1 MDQLR
6 ALRYFSKL
14 AETLSFSE
22 TADYF
27 RVPSSSVSR
36 RIKDLE
42 ETLGVELFLRTTRSV
57 SLTDLGVL
65 YLTEIKTALQTIEIA
80 DEMCKA
86 QSISPSGTVRIT
98 AMPGYAELYVL
109 PAIDRMRTLYPDL
122 EFDLNITDQTLSLS
136 SNDADIAIR
145 ATSDLP
151 DQVVARRLS
160 EHNFILVA
168 SPDFINQNGRP
179 QTSDDLCSFPVFMY
193 RTPHGVLNWQ
203 AQKNQTWKDIEL
215 TPRYVSNHGQSLL
228 ESVVRGQGMALLPSW
243 GVEKEISTGQ
253 LQEIEL
259 EDGRLSTNGDV
270 KMSIYLLY
278 HPPKFQLK
286 KIRLTIDFLYKE
298 LKLLRKITA

>member
-109 PAIDRMRTLYPDL
+109 PAIDQMRTIYPDL

-179 QTSDDLCSFPVFMY
+179 QTSDDLCRFPVFMY

-203 AQKNQTWKDIEL
+203 AKKNQTWKDVEL

-298 LKLLRKITA
+298 LNLLRKITA

>member
-14 AETLSFSE
+14 AQTLSFSE

-42 ETLGVELFLRTTRSV
+42 ENLGIELFLRTTRSV

-65 YLTEIKTALQTIEIA
+65 YLAEIKTALQTIEIA

-98 AMPGYAELYVL
+98 AMPAYAELYVL
-109 PAIDRMRTLYPDL
+109 PAINKMRKLYPDL

-151 DQVVARRLS
+151 EQVVARRLS
-160 EHNFILVA
+160 KHNFILVA
-168 SPDFINQNGRP
+168 SPDFLNQNGKP
-179 QTSDDLCSFPVFMY
+179 QTSDDLIRFPVFMY

-203 AQKNQTWKDIEL
+203 AQKNQTWKDVEL
-215 TPRYVSNHGQSLL
+215 TPKYVSNHGQSLL
-228 ESVVRGQGMALLPSW
+228 DSVVGGQGIALLPSW
-243 GVEKEISTGQ
+243 GVANEISTGQ

-259 EDGRLSTNGDV
+259 KDGMLSTSGDLE
-270 KMSIYLLY
+270 MNMYLLY

-286 KIRLTIDFLYKE
+286 KIRLTVDFLYRE
-298 LKLLRKITA
+298 LNLLRKITT

>member
-42 ETLGVELFLRTTRSV
+42 ETLGIELFLRTTRSV

-109 PAIDRMRTLYPDL
+109 PAIDRMRTIYPDL

-160 EHNFILVA
+160 KHNFILVA

-179 QTSDDLCSFPVFMY
+179 QTSDDLCRFPVFMY

-203 AQKNQTWKDIEL
+203 AKKNQTWKDIEL
-215 TPRYVSNHGQSLL
+215 TPKYVSNNGQSLL
-228 ESVVRGQGMALLPSW
+228 ESVVGGQGIALLPSW

-298 LKLLRKITA
+298 LNLLRKITA

>member
-14 AETLSFSE
+14 AQTLSFSE

-42 ETLGVELFLRTTRSV
+42 ENLGIELFLRTTRSV

-65 YLTEIKTALQTIEIA
+65 YLAEIKTALQTIEIA

-98 AMPGYAELYVL
+98 AMPAYAELYVL
-109 PAIDRMRTLYPDL
+109 PAIDKMRKLYPDL

-151 DQVVARRLS
+151 EQVVARQLS
-160 EHNFILVA
+160 KHNFILVA
-168 SPDFINQNGRP
+168 SPDFINQNGKP
-179 QTSDDLCSFPVFMY
+179 QTSDDLNWFPIFMY
-193 RTPHGVLNWQ
+193 RTPRGVLNWQ
-203 AQKNQTWKDIEL
+203 AQKNQIWKDIEL
-215 TPRYVSNHGQSLL
+215 TPKYVSNHGQSLL
-228 ESVVRGQGMALLPSW
+228 ESVVSGQGIALLPSW
-243 GVEKEISTGQ
+243 GVAKEISTGQ

-259 EDGRLSTNGDV
+259 KDGRLSTSGDL
-270 KMSIYLLY
+270 KMNMYLLY

-286 KIRLTIDFLYKE
+286 KIRLTVDFLYRE
-298 LKLLRKITA
+298 LNLLSKITT

>member
-42 ETLGVELFLRTTRSV
+42 ETLGIELFLRTTRSV
-57 SLTDLGVL
+57 SLSDLGVL
-65 YLTEIKTALQTIEIA
+65 YLTEIKTALQTIDIA

-179 QTSDDLCSFPVFMY
+179 QTSDDLCRFPVFMY

-298 LKLLRKITA
+298 LNLLRKITA

>member
-14 AETLSFSE
+14 AQTLSFSE

-42 ETLGVELFLRTTRSV
+42 ENLGIELFLRTTRSV

-65 YLTEIKTALQTIEIA
+65 YLAEIKTALQTIEIA

-98 AMPGYAELYVL
+98 AMPAYAELYVL
-109 PAIDRMRTLYPDL
+109 PAIDKMRKLYPDL

-151 DQVVARRLS
+151 EQVVARQLS
-160 EHNFILVA
+160 KHNFILVA
-168 SPDFINQNGRP
+168 SLDFINQNGKP
-179 QTSDDLCSFPVFMY
+179 QTSDDLNLFPIFMY
-193 RTPHGVLNWQ
+193 RTPRGVLNWQ

-215 TPRYVSNHGQSLL
+215 TPKYVSNHGQSLL
-228 ESVVRGQGMALLPSW
+228 ESVVSGQGIALLPSW
-243 GVEKEISTGQ
+243 GVAKEISTGQ

-259 EDGRLSTNGDV
+259 KDGRLSTSGDL
-270 KMSIYLLY
+270 KMNMYLLY

-286 KIRLTIDFLYKE
+286 KIRLTVDFLYRE
-298 LKLLRKITA
+298 LNLLSKITT

>member
-14 AETLSFSE
+14 AQTLSFSE

-42 ETLGVELFLRTTRSV
+42 ENLGIELFLRTTRSV

-65 YLTEIKTALQTIEIA
+65 YLAEIKTALQTIEIA

-98 AMPGYAELYVL
+98 AMPAYAELYVL
-109 PAIDRMRTLYPDL
+109 PAIDKMRKLYPDL

-151 DQVVARRLS
+151 EQVVARQLS
-160 EHNFILVA
+160 KHNFILVA
-168 SPDFINQNGRP
+168 SPDFINQNGKP
-179 QTSDDLCSFPVFMY
+179 QTSDDLNWFPIFMY
-193 RTPHGVLNWQ
+193 RTPRGVLNWQ
-203 AQKNQTWKDIEL
+203 AQKNQIWKDIEL
-215 TPRYVSNHGQSLL
+215 SPKYVSNHGQSLL
-228 ESVVRGQGMALLPSW
+228 ESVVSGQGIALLPSW
-243 GVEKEISTGQ
+243 GVAKEISTGQ

-259 EDGRLSTNGDV
+259 KDGRLSTSGNL
-270 KMSIYLLY
+270 KMNVYLLY

-286 KIRLTIDFLYKE
+286 KIRLTVDFLYRE
-298 LKLLRKITA
+298 LNLLHKITT

>member
-65 YLTEIKTALQTIEIA
+65 YLTEIKTALQTIDIA

-109 PAIDRMRTLYPDL
+109 PAIDQMRTIYPDL

-160 EHNFILVA
+160 KHNFILVA

-179 QTSDDLCSFPVFMY
+179 QTSDDLCRFPVFMY

-203 AQKNQTWKDIEL
+203 AKKNQTWKDIEL
-215 TPRYVSNHGQSLL
+215 TPKYVSNNGQSLL
-228 ESVVRGQGMALLPSW
+228 ESVVGGQGIALLPSW

-253 LQEIEL
+253 LEKIEL

-298 LKLLRKITA
+298 LNLLRKITA

>member
-14 AETLSFSE
+14 AQTLSFSE

-42 ETLGVELFLRTTRSV
+42 ENLGIELFLRTTRSV

-65 YLTEIKTALQTIEIA
+65 YLAEIKTALQTIEIA

-86 QSISPSGTVRIT
+86 QSIAPSGTVRIT
-98 AMPGYAELYVL
+98 AMPAYAELYVL
-109 PAIDRMRTLYPDL
+109 PAIDKMRKLYSDL

-151 DQVVARRLS
+151 EQVVARRLS
-160 EHNFILVA
+160 KHNFILVA
-168 SPDFINQNGRP
+168 SPDFINQNGKP
-179 QTSDDLCSFPVFMY
+179 QTSDDLNSFPVFMY
-193 RTPHGVLNWQ
+193 RTPRGVLNWQ
-203 AQKNQTWKDIEL
+203 AQKNQTWKDIDL
-215 TPRYVSNHGQSLL
+215 TPKYVSNHGQSLL
-228 ESVVRGQGMALLPSW
+228 ESVVAGQGIALLPSW
-243 GVEKEISTGQ
+243 GVAKEISTGQ
-253 LQEIEL
+253 LQEIIL
-259 EDGRLSTNGDV
+259 KDGSLSTSGDL
-270 KMSIYLLY
+270 KMSMYLLY

-286 KIRLTIDFLYKE
+286 KIKLTVDFLYRE
-298 LKLLRKITA
+298 LNLLRKITA

>member
-14 AETLSFSE
+14 AQTLSFSE

-42 ETLGVELFLRTTRSV
+42 ENLGIELFLRTTRSV

-65 YLTEIKTALQTIEIA
+65 YLAEIKTALQTIEIA

-86 QSISPSGTVRIT
+86 QSIAPSGTVRIT
-98 AMPGYAELYVL
+98 AMPAYAELYVL
-109 PAIDRMRTLYPDL
+109 PAINKMRKLYPDL

-151 DQVVARRLS
+151 EQVVARRLS
-160 EHNFILVA
+160 KHNFILVA
-168 SPDFINQNGRP
+168 SPDFLNQNGKP
-179 QTSDDLCSFPVFMY
+179 QTSDDLIRFPVFMY

-203 AQKNQTWKDIEL
+203 AQKNQTWKDVEL
-215 TPRYVSNHGQSLL
+215 TPKYVSNHGQSLL
-228 ESVVRGQGMALLPSW
+228 DSVVGGQGIALLPSW
-243 GVEKEISTGQ
+243 GVANEISTGQ

-259 EDGRLSTNGDV
+259 KDGMLSTSGDLE
-270 KMSIYLLY
+270 MNMYLLY

-286 KIRLTIDFLYKE
+286 KIKLTVDFLYKE
-298 LKLLRKITA
+298 LNLLRKITT

>member
-14 AETLSFSE
+14 AQTLSFSE

-42 ETLGVELFLRTTRSV
+42 ENLGIELFLRTTRSV

-65 YLTEIKTALQTIEIA
+65 YLAEIKTALQTIEIA

-98 AMPGYAELYVL
+98 AMPAYAELYVL
-109 PAIDRMRTLYPDL
+109 PAINKMRKLYPDL

-151 DQVVARRLS
+151 EQVVARRLS
-160 EHNFILVA
+160 KHNFILVA
-168 SPDFINQNGRP
+168 SPDFLNQNGKP
-179 QTSDDLCSFPVFMY
+179 QTSDDLIRFPVFMY

-203 AQKNQTWKDIEL
+203 AQKNQTWKDVEL
-215 TPRYVSNHGQSLL
+215 TPKYVSNHGQSLL
-228 ESVVRGQGMALLPSW
+228 DSVVGGQGIALLPSW
-243 GVEKEISTGQ
+243 GVANEISTGQ

-259 EDGRLSTNGDV
+259 KDGMLSTSGDLE
-270 KMSIYLLY
+270 MNMYLLY

-286 KIRLTIDFLYKE
+286 KIKLTVDFLYKE
-298 LKLLRKITA
+298 LNLLRKITS

>member
-65 YLTEIKTALQTIEIA
+65 YLTEIKTALQTIDIA

-86 QSISPSGTVRIT
+86 QSISPSGSVRIT

-109 PAIDRMRTLYPDL
+109 PAIDQMRTIYPDL

-160 EHNFILVA
+160 KHNFILVA

-179 QTSDDLCSFPVFMY
+179 QTSDDLYRFPVFMY
-193 RTPHGVLNWQ
+193 RTPQGVLNWQ

-215 TPRYVSNHGQSLL
+215 TPKYVSNNGQSLL
-228 ESVVRGQGMALLPSW
+228 ESVVGGQGIALLPSW

-253 LQEIEL
+253 LEKIEL

-270 KMSIYLLY
+270 KMSMYLLY

-298 LKLLRKITA
+298 LNLLRKITA

>member
-151 DQVVARRLS
+151 DQVVARRLI

-203 AQKNQTWKDIEL
+203 AKKNQTWKNIEL
-215 TPRYVSNHGQSLL
+215 KPKYVSNHGQSLL
-228 ESVVRGQGMALLPSW
+228 ESAIGGQGMALLPSW
-243 GVEKEISTGQ
+243 GVEKEISTGK

-298 LKLLRKITA
+298 LNLLRKITA

>member
-42 ETLGVELFLRTTRSV
+42 ETLGIELFLRTTRSV

-65 YLTEIKTALQTIEIA
+65 YLTEIKTALQTIDIA

-86 QSISPSGTVRIT
+86 QSISPSGSVRIT

-109 PAIDRMRTLYPDL
+109 PAIDKMRTIYPDL

-151 DQVVARRLS
+151 EQVVARRLS
-160 EHNFILVA
+160 KHNFILVA
-168 SPDFINQNGRP
+168 SPDFLNQNGKP
-179 QTSDDLCSFPVFMY
+179 QTSDDLNRFPVFMY

-215 TPRYVSNHGQSLL
+215 TPKYVSNHGQSLL
-228 ESVVRGQGMALLPSW
+228 ESVVSGQGIALLPSW
-243 GVEKEISTGQ
+243 GVAKEISTGQ

-259 EDGRLSTNGDV
+259 KDGRLSTSGDL
-270 KMSIYLLY
+270 KMNMYLLY

-286 KIRLTIDFLYKE
+286 KIRLTVDFLYRE
-298 LKLLRKITA
+298 LNLLSKITT

>member
-14 AETLSFSE
+14 AQTLSFSE

-42 ETLGVELFLRTTRSV
+42 ENLGIELFLRTTRSV

-65 YLTEIKTALQTIEIA
+65 YLAEIKTALQTIEIA

-98 AMPGYAELYVL
+98 AMPAYAELYVL
-109 PAIDRMRTLYPDL
+109 PAINKMRKLYPDL

-151 DQVVARRLS
+151 EQVVARRLS
-160 EHNFILVA
+160 KHNFILVA
-168 SPDFINQNGRP
+168 SPDFLNQNGKP
-179 QTSDDLCSFPVFMY
+179 QTSDDLIRFPVFMY

-203 AQKNQTWKDIEL
+203 AQKNQTWKDVEL
-215 TPRYVSNHGQSLL
+215 TPKYVSNHGQSLL
-228 ESVVRGQGMALLPSW
+228 DSVVGGQGIALLPSW
-243 GVEKEISTGQ
+243 GVANEISTGQ

-259 EDGRLSTNGDV
+259 KDGMLSTSGDLE
-270 KMSIYLLY
+270 MNMYLLY

-286 KIRLTIDFLYKE
+286 KIKLTVDFLYKE
-298 LKLLRKITA
+298 LNLLRKITT

>member
-14 AETLSFSE
+14 AQTLSFSE

-42 ETLGVELFLRTTRSV
+42 ENLGIELFLRTTRSV

-65 YLTEIKTALQTIEIA
+65 YLAEIKTALQTIEIA

-86 QSISPSGTVRIT
+86 QSIAPSGTVRIT
-98 AMPGYAELYVL
+98 AMPAYAELYVL
-109 PAIDRMRTLYPDL
+109 PAIDKMRKLYPDL

-151 DQVVARRLS
+151 EQVVARQLS
-160 EHNFILVA
+160 KHNFILVA
-168 SPDFINQNGRP
+168 SPDFINQNGKP
-179 QTSDDLCSFPVFMY
+179 QTSDDLNLFPIFMY
-193 RTPHGVLNWQ
+193 RTPRGVLNWQ
-203 AQKNQTWKDIEL
+203 AQKNQTWKDIDL
-215 TPRYVSNHGQSLL
+215 IPKYVSNHGQSLL
-228 ESVVRGQGMALLPSW
+228 ESVVAGQGIALLPSW
-243 GVEKEISTGQ
+243 GVAKEISTGQ
-253 LQEIEL
+253 LQEIIL
-259 EDGRLSTNGDV
+259 KDGSLSTSGDL
-270 KMSIYLLY
+270 KMSMYLLY

-286 KIRLTIDFLYKE
+286 KIRLTVDFLYRE
-298 LKLLRKITA
+298 LNLLSKITT

>member
-14 AETLSFSE
+14 AQTLSFSE

-42 ETLGVELFLRTTRSV
+42 ENLGIELFLRTTRSV

-65 YLTEIKTALQTIEIA
+65 YLAEIKTALQTIEIA

-98 AMPGYAELYVL
+98 AMPAYAELYVL
-109 PAIDRMRTLYPDL
+109 PAINKMRKLYPDL

-151 DQVVARRLS
+151 EQVVARRLS
-160 EHNFILVA
+160 KHNFILVA
-168 SPDFINQNGRP
+168 SPDFLNQNGKP
-179 QTSDDLCSFPVFMY
+179 QTSDDLNRFPVFMY

-203 AQKNQTWKDIEL
+203 AQKNQTWKDVEL
-215 TPRYVSNHGQSLL
+215 TPKYVSNHGQSLL
-228 ESVVRGQGMALLPSW
+228 DSVVGGLGIALLPSW
-243 GVEKEISTGQ
+243 GVANEISTGQ

-259 EDGRLSTNGDV
+259 KDGMLSTSGDLE
-270 KMSIYLLY
+270 MNMYLLY

-286 KIRLTIDFLYKE
+286 KIKLTVDFLYKE
-298 LKLLRKITA
+298 LNLLRKITT

>member
-14 AETLSFSE
+14 AQTLSFSE

-42 ETLGVELFLRTTRSV
+42 ENLGIELFLRTTRSV

-65 YLTEIKTALQTIEIA
+65 YLAEIKTALQTIEIA

-98 AMPGYAELYVL
+98 AMPAYAELYVL
-109 PAIDRMRTLYPDL
+109 PAINKMRKLYPDL

-151 DQVVARRLS
+151 EQVVARRLS
-160 EHNFILVA
+160 KHNFILVA
-168 SPDFINQNGRP
+168 SPDFLNQNGKP
-179 QTSDDLCSFPVFMY
+179 QTSDV
-193 RTPHGVLNWQ
+193 
-203 AQKNQTWKDIEL
+203 EL
-215 TPRYVSNHGQSLL
+215 TPKYVSNHGQSLL
-228 ESVVRGQGMALLPSW
+228 DSVVGGQGIALLPSW
-243 GVEKEISTGQ
+243 GVANEISTGQ

-259 EDGRLSTNGDV
+259 KDGMLSTSGDLE
-270 KMSIYLLY
+270 MNMYLLY

-286 KIRLTIDFLYKE
+286 KIKLTVDFLYKE
-298 LKLLRKITA
+298 LNLLRKITT

>member
-14 AETLSFSE
+14 AQTLSFSE

-42 ETLGVELFLRTTRSV
+42 ENLGIELFLRTTRSV

-65 YLTEIKTALQTIEIA
+65 YLAEIKTALQTIEIA

-98 AMPGYAELYVL
+98 AMPAYAELYVL
-109 PAIDRMRTLYPDL
+109 PAIDKMRKLYPDL

-151 DQVVARRLS
+151 EQVVARQLS
-160 EHNFILVA
+160 KHNFILVA
-168 SPDFINQNGRP
+168 SPDFINQNGKP
-179 QTSDDLCSFPVFMY
+179 QTSDELNWFPIFMY
-193 RTPHGVLNWQ
+193 RTPRGVLNWQ

-215 TPRYVSNHGQSLL
+215 TPKYVSNHGQSLL
-228 ESVVRGQGMALLPSW
+228 ESVVSGQGIALLPSW
-243 GVEKEISTGQ
+243 GVAKEISTGQ

-259 EDGRLSTNGDV
+259 KDGRLSTSGDL
-270 KMSIYLLY
+270 KMNMYLLY

-286 KIRLTIDFLYKE
+286 KIRLTVDFLYRE
-298 LKLLRKITA
+298 LNLLSKITT

>member
-65 YLTEIKTALQTIEIA
+65 YLTEIKTALQTIDIA

-109 PAIDRMRTLYPDL
+109 PAIDQMRTIYPDL

-160 EHNFILVA
+160 KHNFILVA

-179 QTSDDLCSFPVFMY
+179 QTSGDLCRFPVFMY
-193 RTPHGVLNWQ
+193 RTPQGVLN
-203 AQKNQTWKDIEL
+203 
-215 TPRYVSNHGQSLL
+215 VSNNGQSLL
-228 ESVVRGQGMALLPSW
+228 ESVVGGQGIALLPSW

-253 LQEIEL
+253 LEKIEL

-270 KMSIYLLY
+270 KMSMYLLY

-298 LKLLRKITA
+298 LNLLRKITA

>member
-14 AETLSFSE
+14 AQTLSFSE

-42 ETLGVELFLRTTRSV
+42 ENLGIELFLRTTRSV

-65 YLTEIKTALQTIEIA
+65 YLAEIKTALQTIEIA

-98 AMPGYAELYVL
+98 AMPAYAELYVL
-109 PAIDRMRTLYPDL
+109 PAIDKMRKLYPDL

-151 DQVVARRLS
+151 EQVVARQLS
-160 EHNFILVA
+160 KHNFILVA
-168 SPDFINQNGRP
+168 SPDFINQNGKP
-179 QTSDDLCSFPVFMY
+179 QTSDDLNLFPIFMY
-193 RTPHGVLNWQ
+193 RTPRGVLNWQ

-215 TPRYVSNHGQSLL
+215 TPKYVSNHGQSLL
-228 ESVVRGQGMALLPSW
+228 ESVVSGQGIALLPSW
-243 GVEKEISTGQ
+243 GVAKEISTGQ

-259 EDGRLSTNGDV
+259 KDGRLSTSGDL
-270 KMSIYLLY
+270 KMNVYLLY

-286 KIRLTIDFLYKE
+286 KIRLTADFLYRE
-298 LKLLRKITA
+298 LNLLRKITT

>member
-109 PAIDRMRTLYPDL
+109 PAIDQMRTIYPDL

-151 DQVVARRLS
+151 DQVVARRLI

-179 QTSDDLCSFPVFMY
+179 QTSDDLCKFPVFMY

-203 AQKNQTWKDIEL
+203 AKKNQTWKDVEL

-298 LKLLRKITA
+298 LNLLRKITA

>member
-14 AETLSFSE
+14 AQTLSFSE

-42 ETLGVELFLRTTRSV
+42 EKLGIELFLRTTRSV

-65 YLTEIKTALQTIEIA
+65 YLAEIKTALQTIEIA

-98 AMPGYAELYVL
+98 AMPAYAELYVL
-109 PAIDRMRTLYPDL
+109 PAIDKMRKLYPDL

-151 DQVVARRLS
+151 EQVVARQLS
-160 EHNFILVA
+160 KHNFILVA
-168 SPDFINQNGRP
+168 SPDFINQNGKP
-179 QTSDDLCSFPVFMY
+179 QTSDDLNLFPIFMY
-193 RTPHGVLNWQ
+193 RTPRGVLNWQ

-215 TPRYVSNHGQSLL
+215 TPKYVSNHGQSLL
-228 ESVVRGQGMALLPSW
+228 ESVVSGQGIALLPSW
-243 GVEKEISTGQ
+243 GVAKEISTGQ

-259 EDGRLSTNGDV
+259 KDGRLSTSGDL
-270 KMSIYLLY
+270 KMNMYLLY

-286 KIRLTIDFLYKE
+286 KIRLTVDFLYRE
-298 LKLLRKITA
+298 LNLLSKITT

>member
-14 AETLSFSE
+14 AQTLSFSE

-42 ETLGVELFLRTTRSV
+42 ENLGIELFLRTTRSV

-65 YLTEIKTALQTIEIA
+65 YLAEIKTALQTIEIA

-98 AMPGYAELYVL
+98 AMPAYAELYVL
-109 PAIDRMRTLYPDL
+109 PAIDKMRKLYPDL

-151 DQVVARRLS
+151 EQVVARQLS
-160 EHNFILVA
+160 KHNFILVA
-168 SPDFINQNGRP
+168 SPDFINQNGKP
-179 QTSDDLCSFPVFMY
+179 QTTDDLNLFPIFMY
-193 RTPHGVLNWQ
+193 RTPRGVLNWQ
-203 AQKNQTWKDIEL
+203 AQKNQTWKDIDL
-215 TPRYVSNHGQSLL
+215 IPKYVSNHGQSLL
-228 ESVVRGQGMALLPSW
+228 ESVVAGQGIALLPSW
-243 GVEKEISTGQ
+243 GVAKEISTGQ
-253 LQEIEL
+253 LEKIEL

-286 KIRLTIDFLYKE
+286 KIRLTIDFLFKE
-298 LKLLRKITA
+298 LNLLRKITA

>member
-14 AETLSFSE
+14 AQTLSFSE

-42 ETLGVELFLRTTRSV
+42 ENLGIELFLRTTRSV

-65 YLTEIKTALQTIEIA
+65 YLAEIKTALQTIEIA

-98 AMPGYAELYVL
+98 AMPAYAELYVL
-109 PAIDRMRTLYPDL
+109 PAIDKMRKLYPDL

-151 DQVVARRLS
+151 EQVVARQLS
-160 EHNFILVA
+160 KHNFILVA
-168 SPDFINQNGRP
+168 SPDFINQNGKP
-179 QTSDDLCSFPVFMY
+179 QTSDELNWFPIFMY
-193 RTPHGVLNWQ
+193 RTPRGVLNWQ
-203 AQKNQTWKDIEL
+203 AKKNQTWKDIEL
-215 TPRYVSNHGQSLL
+215 TPKYVSNHGQSLL
-228 ESVVRGQGMALLPSW
+228 ESVVSGQGIALLPSW
-243 GVEKEISTGQ
+243 GVAKEISTGQ

-259 EDGRLSTNGDV
+259 KDGRLSTSGDL
-270 KMSIYLLY
+270 KMNVYLLY

-286 KIRLTIDFLYKE
+286 KIRLTVDFLYRE
-298 LKLLRKITA
+298 LNLLRKITT

>member
-14 AETLSFSE
+14 AQTLSFSE

-42 ETLGVELFLRTTRSV
+42 ENLGIELFLRTTRSV

-65 YLTEIKTALQTIEIA
+65 YLAEIKTALQTIEIA

-98 AMPGYAELYVL
+98 AMPAYAELYVL
-109 PAIDRMRTLYPDL
+109 PAIDKMRKLYPDL

-160 EHNFILVA
+160 KHNFILVA
-168 SPDFINQNGRP
+168 SPDFLNQNGKP
-179 QTSDDLCSFPVFMY
+179 QTSDDLNMFPVFMY
-193 RTPHGVLNWQ
+193 RTPRGVLNWQ
-203 AQKNQTWKDIEL
+203 AKKNQTWKDLEL
-215 TPRYVSNHGQSLL
+215 TPKYVSNHGQSLL
-228 ESVVRGQGMALLPSW
+228 ESVVGGQGIALLPSW
-243 GVEKEISTGQ
+243 GVAKEISSGQ
-253 LQEIEL
+253 LQEIAL
-259 EDGRLSTNGDV
+259 KDGRLSTSGDL
-270 KMSIYLLY
+270 KMSMYLLY

-286 KIRLTIDFLYKE
+286 KIKLTVDFLYRE
-298 LKLLRKITA
+298 LNLLSKITA

>member
-65 YLTEIKTALQTIEIA
+65 YLTEIKTALQTIDIA

-109 PAIDRMRTLYPDL
+109 PAIDQMRTIYPDL

-160 EHNFILVA
+160 KHNFILVA

-179 QTSDDLCSFPVFMY
+179 QTSDDLCRFPVFMY

-215 TPRYVSNHGQSLL
+215 TPKYVSNNGQSLL
-228 ESVVRGQGMALLPSW
+228 ESVVGGQGIALLPSW

-253 LQEIEL
+253 LEKIEL

-298 LKLLRKITA
+298 LNLLRKITA

>member
-14 AETLSFSE
+14 AQTLSFSE

-42 ETLGVELFLRTTRSV
+42 ENLGIELFLRTTRSV

-65 YLTEIKTALQTIEIA
+65 YLAEIKTALQTIEIA

-98 AMPGYAELYVL
+98 AMPAYAELYVL
-109 PAIDRMRTLYPDL
+109 PAINKMRKLYPDL

-151 DQVVARRLS
+151 EQVVARRLS
-160 EHNFILVA
+160 KHNFILVA
-168 SPDFINQNGRP
+168 SPDFLNQNGKP
-179 QTSDDLCSFPVFMY
+179 QTSDDLNRFPVFMY

-203 AQKNQTWKDIEL
+203 AQKNQTWKDVEL
-215 TPRYVSNHGQSLL
+215 TPKYVSNHGQSLL
-228 ESVVRGQGMALLPSW
+228 DSVVGGQGIALLPSW
-243 GVEKEISTGQ
+243 GVANEISTGQ

-259 EDGRLSTNGDV
+259 KDGMLSTSGDLE
-270 KMSIYLLY
+270 MNMYLLY

-286 KIRLTIDFLYKE
+286 KIKLTVDFLYKE
-298 LKLLRKITA
+298 LNLLSKITT

>member
-14 AETLSFSE
+14 AQTLSFSE

-42 ETLGVELFLRTTRSV
+42 ENLGIELFLRTTRSV

-65 YLTEIKTALQTIEIA
+65 YLAEIKTALQTIEIA

-98 AMPGYAELYVL
+98 AMPAYAELYVL
-109 PAIDRMRTLYPDL
+109 PAIDKMRKLYPDL

-151 DQVVARRLS
+151 EQVVARQLS
-160 EHNFILVA
+160 KHNFILVA
-168 SPDFINQNGRP
+168 SPDFINQNGKP
-179 QTSDDLCSFPVFMY
+179 QTSDELNWFPIFMY
-193 RTPHGVLNWQ
+193 RTPRGVLNWQ

-215 TPRYVSNHGQSLL
+215 TPKYVSNHGQSLL
-228 ESVVRGQGMALLPSW
+228 ESVVSGQGIALLPSW
-243 GVEKEISTGQ
+243 GVAKEISTGQ

-259 EDGRLSTNGDV
+259 KDGRLSTSGDL
-270 KMSIYLLY
+270 KMNVYLLY

-286 KIRLTIDFLYKE
+286 KIRLTVDFLYRE
-298 LKLLRKITA
+298 LNLLRKITT

>member
-14 AETLSFSE
+14 AQTLSFSE

-42 ETLGVELFLRTTRSV
+42 ENLGIELFLRTTRSV

-65 YLTEIKTALQTIEIA
+65 YLAEIKTALQTIEIA

-98 AMPGYAELYVL
+98 AMPAYAELYVL
-109 PAIDRMRTLYPDL
+109 PAIDKMRKLYPDL

-151 DQVVARRLS
+151 EQVVARQLS
-160 EHNFILVA
+160 KHNFILVA
-168 SPDFINQNGRP
+168 SPDFINQNGKP
-179 QTSDDLCSFPVFMY
+179 QTSDDLNLFPIFMY
-193 RTPHGVLNWQ
+193 RTPRGVLNWQ

-215 TPRYVSNHGQSLL
+215 TPKYVSNHGQSLL
-228 ESVVRGQGMALLPSW
+228 ESVVSGQGIALLPSW
-243 GVEKEISTGQ
+243 GVAKEISTGQ

-259 EDGRLSTNGDV
+259 KDGRLSTSGDL
-270 KMSIYLLY
+270 KMNVYLLY

-286 KIRLTIDFLYKE
+286 KIRLTVDFLYRE
-298 LKLLRKITA
+298 LNLLRKITT

>member
-14 AETLSFSE
+14 AQTLSFSE

-42 ETLGVELFLRTTRSV
+42 ENLGIELFLRTTRSV

-65 YLTEIKTALQTIEIA
+65 YLAEIKTALQTIEIA

-98 AMPGYAELYVL
+98 AMPAYAELYVL
-109 PAIDRMRTLYPDL
+109 PAIDKMRKLYPDL

-151 DQVVARRLS
+151 EQVVARQLS
-160 EHNFILVA
+160 KHNFILVA
-168 SPDFINQNGRP
+168 SPDFINQNGKP
-179 QTSDDLCSFPVFMY
+179 QTSDDLNLFPIFMY
-193 RTPHGVLNWQ
+193 RTPRGVLNWQ

-215 TPRYVSNHGQSLL
+215 TPKYVSNHGQSLL
-228 ESVVRGQGMALLPSW
+228 ESVVSGQGIALLPSW
-243 GVEKEISTGQ
+243 GVAKEISTGQ

-259 EDGRLSTNGDV
+259 KDGRLSTRGDL
-270 KMSIYLLY
+270 KMNMYLLY

-286 KIRLTIDFLYKE
+286 KIRLTVDFLYRE
-298 LKLLRKITA
+298 LNLLRKITT

>member
-57 SLTDLGVL
+57 SLTDLGIL
-65 YLTEIKTALQTIEIA
+65 YLAEIKTALQTIEIA

-86 QSISPSGTVRIT
+86 QSVSPSGTVRIT

-109 PAIDRMRTLYPDL
+109 PAIDRMRALYPDL
-122 EFDLNITDQTLSLS
+122 EFDLNVTDQMLNLSN
-136 SNDADIAIR
+136 NDADIAIR
-145 ATSDLP
+145 ATSNLP
-151 DQVVARRLS
+151 DQVVARQLS
-160 EHNFILVA
+160 KHNFILVA
-168 SPDFINQNGRP
+168 APDFINQNGSP
-179 QTSDDLCSFPVFMY
+179 QTSDDLNKFPVFMY
-193 RTPHGVLNWQ
+193 RTHHGVLNWQ
-203 AQKNQTWKDIEL
+203 AQKNQIWKNIEL
-215 TPRYVSNHGQSLL
+215 TPKYVTNHGPSLL
-228 ESVVRGQGMALLPSW
+228 ESVVEGRGIALLPSW
-243 GVEKEISTGQ
+243 GVAKEIAAGE
-253 LQEIEL
+253 LQKISL
-259 EDGRLSTNGDV
+259 QDGRLSTNGDV
-270 KMSIYLLY
+270 EMSIYLLY

-286 KIRLTIDFLYKE
+286 KIKLTVDFLYRE
-298 LKLLRKITA
+298 LNLLHEITK

>member
-298 LKLLRKITA
+298 LNLLRKITA

>member
-65 YLTEIKTALQTIEIA
+65 YLTEIKTALQTIDIA

-109 PAIDRMRTLYPDL
+109 PAIDQMRTIYPDL

-160 EHNFILVA
+160 KHNFILVA
-168 SPDFINQNGRP
+168 SPDFINQNGKP

-215 TPRYVSNHGQSLL
+215 TPKYVSNNGQSLL
-228 ESVVRGQGMALLPSW
+228 ESVVGGQGIALLPSW
-243 GVEKEISTGQ
+243 GVEKEISIGQ
-253 LQEIEL
+253 LEKIEL

-298 LKLLRKITA
+298 LNLLRKITT